1 MSALAAGKIDFSP
14 RPKQP
19 TPASLALE
27 TPVSLT
33 GSLAADA
40 ILVAI
45 GTRIFPATS
54 GYVHFRFSDHGGLTT
69 AAVIIACVAWPVVTR
84 ISTAP
89 HLGVPTY
96 GRPGNGGPAAAG
108 PVHPCQGLA
117 PPSGAPP
124 HGDAPCDRCC
134 DLQRPRAP
142 GSGQAHHVAA
152 GWSSTEPLVGLSFCG
167 CSRSRSRLG
176 HKVVGNRPV
185 NNARLV
191 SQAALRPPSGE

>member
-27 TPVSLT
+27 TLVSLT
-33 GSLAADA
+33 GSLPADA

-117 PPSGAPP
+117 PPSGLLLMVMHLAIAAVTYNALVRLAPARRTTSLL
-124 HGDAPCDRCC
+124 GGR
-134 DLQRPRAP
+134 R
-142 GSGQAHHVAA
+142 
-152 GWSSTEPLVGLSFCG
+152 
-167 CSRSRSRLG
+167 RSRW
-176 HKVVGNRPV
+176 
-185 NNARLV
+185 
-191 SQAALRPPSGE
+191 